1 MSTVDMEVV
10 KEVIVKKPSSTKKLT
25 KKYVHELIEEC
36 GRLYNFDVKEALIKL
51 NLEKEKVK
59 KEKKSKM
66 LIPFDGVKKEGCCN
80 GIVKNNGLYTQCT
93 KKVENGFCKTCE
105 SQPYGNI
112 DQRLSVGVY
121 EYKDPKGK
129 SPKRYLD
136 VLKKKNIGKEEI
148 ESWLV
153 RENIQVAEA
162 HLEESQEKVKR
173 GRPKSEKKAK
183 EPTGKKGRPKKEKK
197 VVETTNQEDDLF
209 ASLVAKAQA
218 EAQSQAQV
226 QEEAVAPKEVAKEE
240 AKAEKPKKVKAAKEP
255 KEPKEPTGKKGR
267 PKKENKPV
275 EVNSEAEV
283 VTPKKVKVEVEVEEE
298 TADVVKKIE
307 FEGKSYY
314 KSKKSGIIYNM
325 EQEVVG
331 KWNEESERIDFEDEE
346 VEEEYEE

>member
-1 MSTVDMEVV
+1 MSTEMQVEMSMSMSM
-10 KEVIVKKPSSTKKLT
+10 VKKSVTKKLT
-25 KKYVHELIEEC
+25 KKSVCEMIEEC
-36 GRLYNFDVKEALIKL
+36 GRLYNFDGKEALIKL

-66 LIPFDGVKKEGCCN
+66 LLPFDGVKKEGCCN
-80 GIVKNNGLYTQCT
+80 GIVKNNGLYTQCP
-93 KKVENGFCKTCE
+93 KKVEDGFCKTCE

-129 SPKRYLD
+129 SPKRYLE
-136 VLKKKNIGKEEI
+136 VLKKKKISKEEI

-173 GRPKSEKKAK
+173 GRPKSEKKVK

-209 ASLVAKAQA
+209 ASLVAQA
-218 EAQSQAQV
+218 QAQV
-226 QEEAVAPKEVAKEE
+226 QSETTSEVQEVVAAPKEE

-255 KEPKEPTGKKGR
+255 KETTGKKGR

-283 VTPKKVKVEVEVEEE
+283 VTPKKLKVEVEEE

-325 EQEVVG
+325 DQEVVG
-331 KWNEESERIDFEDEE
+331 KWNEESQRIDFEEEE
-346 VEEEYEE
+346 VEDEYEE

>member
-1 MSTVDMEVV
+1 MSM
-10 KEVIVKKPSSTKKLT
+10 VKKSVTKKLT
-25 KKYVHELIEEC
+25 KKSVCEMIEEC
-36 GRLYNFDVKEALIKL
+36 GRLYNFDGKEALIKL

-66 LIPFDGVKKEGCCN
+66 LLPFDGVKKEGCCN
-80 GIVKNNGLYTQCT
+80 GIVKNNGLYTQCP
-93 KKVENGFCKTCE
+93 KKVEDGFCKTCE

-129 SPKRYLD
+129 SPKRYLE
-136 VLKKKNIGKEEI
+136 VLKKKKISKEEI

-173 GRPKSEKKAK
+173 GRPKSEKKVK

-209 ASLVAKAQA
+209 ASLVAQA
-218 EAQSQAQV
+218 QAQV
-226 QEEAVAPKEVAKEE
+226 QSETTSEVQEVVAPKEVAKEE

-255 KEPKEPTGKKGR
+255 KETTGKKGR
-267 PKKENKPV
+267 PKKETKPV

-283 VTPKKVKVEVEVEEE
+283 VTPKKLKVEVEEE

-325 EQEVVG
+325 DQEVVG
-331 KWNEESERIDFEDEE
+331 KWNEESQRIDFEEEE
-346 VEEEYEE
+346 VEDEYEE

>member
-1 MSTVDMEVV
+1 MSMPIAVEMEVV
-10 KEVIVKKPSSTKKLT
+10 MEVVSMPPPTVKEVTVKKAPTKKLT
-25 KKYVHELIEEC
+25 KKSVCEMIEEC

-66 LIPFDGVKKEGCCN
+66 LLPFDGVKKEGCCN
-80 GIVKNNGLYTQCT
+80 GIVKNNSLYTQCT
-93 KKVENGFCKTCE
+93 KKVEDGFCKTCE

-129 SPKRYLD
+129 SPKRYLE

-153 RENIQVAEA
+153 RENIQVAEV

-173 GRPKSEKKAK
+173 GRPKSEKKVK

-209 ASLVAKAQA
+209 ATLVAQA
-218 EAQSQAQV
+218 QAQV
-226 QEEAVAPKEVAKEE
+226 QVQSETTSEAQIQVEEVVAAPKEVAKEVV
-240 AKAEKPKKVKAAKEP
+240 KAEKPKKVKAAKEP
-255 KEPKEPTGKKGR
+255 KEATGKKGR

-275 EVNSEAEV
+275 EVNGESE
-283 VTPKKVKVEVEVEEE
+283 
-298 TADVVKKIE
+298 VVKKIE

-325 EQEVVG
+325 DQEVVG
-331 KWNEESERIDFEDEE
+331 KWNEESQRIDFEEE
-346 VEEEYEE
+346 EIEDEYEE

>member
-1 MSTVDMEVV
+1 MSTVEMPIS
-10 KEVIVKKPSSTKKLT
+10 IVKNAKKKLT
-25 KKYVHELIEEC
+25 KKSVCEMIEEC
-36 GRLYNFDVKEALIKL
+36 GRLYNFDGKEALIKL

-66 LIPFDGVKKEGCCN
+66 LLPFDGKKKEGCCN
-80 GIVKNNGLYTQCT
+80 GIVKNNGLYTQCP
-93 KKVENGFCKTCE
+93 KKVEDGFCKTCE

-129 SPKRYLD
+129 SPKRYLE

-173 GRPKSEKKAK
+173 GRPKSEKKVK

-197 VVETTNQEDDLF
+197 VIETPNQEDDLF
-209 ASLVAKAQA
+209 ASLVAQA
-218 EAQSQAQV
+218 QAQV
-226 QEEAVAPKEVAKEE
+226 QVEVQVEEVVVAKEVVNEVAKEVV
-240 AKAEKPKKVKAAKEP
+240 KAEKPKKVKAAKEP
-255 KEPKEPTGKKGR
+255 KEATGKKGR

-275 EVNSEAEV
+275 EVNGGSEV
-283 VTPKKVKVEVEVEEE
+283 VTAKKLKVEVEEE

-307 FEGKSYY
+307 FEGKQYY

-331 KWNEESERIDFEDEE
+331 KWNEESQRIDFEEEE
-346 VEEEYEE
+346 VEDEYEE